1 MKDEEDWIVTS
12 EKGVMVAH
20 FAFYYSFERSDIV
33 KHEPAVCFT
42 KRAQRERK
50 RWLRHYLEEVW
61 NPQEEPTLAFDARL
75 VELQMLNGRVT
86 KKIKERRI
94 P

>member
-33 KHEPAVCFT
+33 KYELAVT

-75 VELQMLNGRVT
+75 VELQMLKGRVT
-86 KKIKERRI
+86 KKILERRTW
-94 P
+94 

>member
-1 MKDEEDWIVTS
+1 MK
-12 EKGVMVAH
+12 
-20 FAFYYSFERSDIV
+20 Y
-33 KHEPAVCFT
+33 EPAVCFT

-61 NPQEEPTLAFDARL
+61 DPQEEPTVGL

-86 KKIKERRI
+86 KKIKERRTW
-94 P
+94 